1 VPDPFEAS
9 GFFVARSPLL
19 PLDVLSEW
27 GAALGAPRVAGTR
40 EELASALAADRAR
53 LRASLRALVERPDVR
68 EAIFV
73 ASPGFESRL
82 TAWLEDPTSDRG
94 ARLEPAL
101 VRYVERAAGRPTP
114 FGLFAG
120 HSLGAFG
127 GETNL
132 ELPARDGYKRR
143 TRIDQRVLFRVTEA
157 LAGDAE
163 SRADVRFV
171 PAPTLYPAGRAL
183 RYIEVQH
190 DVERGDTEH
199 RVASVVRTEH
209 LDRVLACARG
219 GAVPVELARAL
230 VGADVSLEEAGQYV
244 AALIEARILVP
255 TIEPTLTTSDP
266 ARALLN
272 DLAEIPSARHTRA
285 LLSRACDAFAAL
297 DAVGVGAAPA
307 RYREL
312 ATELKE
318 LGVSPDG
325 SSFVHV
331 NLAKPAPGLTIG
343 PALARQL
350 ARAAALVARV
360 GVPSPAN
367 DSLVRF
373 RESFV
378 ARFEAREVPLLEA
391 LDEDVG
397 VGFERGASAEDAA
410 PVLAGL
416 KLGKEAQS
424 ARSWSARSDYLLRR
438 VHEVLAGG
446 ATVWH
451 LEPRDLEALS
461 TGSRLPNAFALHAA
475 LEQDASLPVPDQ
487 DRALRVH
494 ALALWAQSGAGAL
507 ARLGAVDGALR
518 SHLEAH
524 LQKEEA
530 LTPDAI
536 VAEIVHVPSSAE
548 ANNLQRP
555 ALRRWEIACMARSGA
570 DADNVL
576 PLSDLG
582 VSIVGDQIVLR
593 SRKHGRR
600 VLPRNTTA
608 HNVRVADSTVYRFLG
623 ALAIDS
629 AGASIGWDWGPLV
642 GAPFLPRIV
651 CGDVVLMPA
660 RWRLF
665 ADEIRTLR
673 EARSDLD
680 RFLATRV
687 LREKRQLPRNAAYAV
702 SDHVLRIDFEN
713 PLSLDAF
720 LDAVKTEPHASVV
733 EVTSEPRASP
743 FRSPEGSFAHEIFV
757 PYVRTKVDRPATDIA
772 RPDRER
778 EAVPRI
784 LLPGSEWLSTR
795 IHLAATTFDELL
807 ADLVGPL
814 VKLARESGA
823 IDGWFFVPIAG
834 DEPHLRLRLHGAA
847 GALHAGVLPELQKAV
862 AECVGDGRV
871 ARFEIDTY
879 QREIER
885 YGGPE
890 GIALAERQFTI
901 DSDAALE
908 LLRASASA
916 GEAHARYRL
925 VLLAHDAFLDDLG
938 FDLESKLAVMR
949 RLRNGYRHEMSVTTE
964 QERQIG
970 QRFRAERTSLES
982 ILAREPTSPLAF
994 ASGILERRSA
1004 ALTTWAREV
1013 REAEARGALDVPIDT
1028 IAPSWLHMSAGRLV
1042 PAMLRQQELVVF
1054 EMLVRLYESAR
1065 SRGRSGE
1072 AVG

>member
-1 VPDPFEAS
+1 MPDPFEAS

-27 GAALGAPRVAGTR
+27 GAPLGAPRVAGTR
-40 EELASALAADRAR
+40 EELATALAADRAR

-82 TAWLEDPTSDRG
+82 TAWLEDPTSERG
-94 ARLEPAL
+94 SRLEPAL

-120 HSLGAFG
+120 HSLGTFG
-127 GETNL
+127 RETSL
-132 ELPARDGYKRR
+132 GLPARDGYTRR

-157 LAGDAE
+157 LADDAE
-163 SRADVRFV
+163 LRADVRFV

-199 RVASVVRTEH
+199 RVASVVRTKH

-255 TIEPTLTTSDP
+255 MIEPTLTTSDP

-272 DLAEIPSARHTRA
+272 DLAEIPPARHTRA

-297 DAVGVGAAPA
+297 DAAGVGAAPA

-312 ATELKE
+312 ATELE
-318 LGVSPDG
+318 ALGVLPDG

-331 NLAKPAPGLTIG
+331 NLVKPAPGLTIG

-350 ARAAALVARV
+350 ARAVELVARV

-391 LDEDVG
+391 LDDDVG
-397 VGFERGASAEDAA
+397 VGFERGASPEDAA

-438 VHEVLAGG
+438 VHEVLAGA

-461 TGSRLPNAFALHAA
+461 TASRLPNAFALHAA
-475 LEQDASLPVPDQ
+475 LERDPSAPGE
-487 DRALRVH
+487 DRTLRVH

-524 LQKEEA
+524 LEKEEA

-593 SRKHGRR
+593 SRKHRRR

-608 HNVRVADSTVYRFLG
+608 HNVRVADSTAYRFLG

-642 GAPFLPRIV
+642 GAPFLPRVV

-673 EARSDLD
+673 EARSDVD
-680 RFLATRV
+680 RFLATRA
-687 LREKRQLPRNAAYAV
+687 LREKRRLPRNAAYAV

-720 LDAVKTEPHASVV
+720 LDAVKTEPHAGVV
-733 EVTSEPRASP
+733 EVMSDPHASP

-814 VKLARESGA
+814 VKLARESRA
-823 IDGWFFVPIAG
+823 IDGWFFVPIAS

-847 GALHAGVLPELQKAV
+847 GALHAGVLPELQEAV
-862 AECVGDGRV
+862 AKCVGDGRV

-916 GEAHARYRL
+916 GEAHGRYRL

-938 FDLESKLAVMR
+938 FDLETKLTVAR
-949 RLRNGYRHEMSVTTE
+949 RFRDGYRREMSVTTE

-970 QRFRAERTSLES
+970 QRFRDERTSLES

-994 ASGILERRSA
+994 ASRILERRST

-1013 REAEARGALDVPIDT
+1013 REAEARGGLDVPIHT

-1054 EMLVRLYESAR
+1054 EMLVRLYEAACMR
-1065 SRGRSGE
+1065 RRASG
-1072 AVG
+1072 A